1 VLTEKARHMNINE
14 AEGKKERGKQRSVG
28 NKSVV
33 LECPAGMN

>member
-1 VLTEKARHMNINE
+1 MLTEKAGHMNIGE
-14 AEGKKERGKQRSVG
+14 AEGKKERGKQGSLG